1 MRIQVR
7 VEWSERDEKTAKAMM
22 EALEPCNK
30 KAPQGVKIHTYTV
43 GKKVVTEINL
53 RGKMETLTAT
63 LDDLLACASMSQK
76 VLKI

>member
-1 MRIQVR
+1 MRIQAR
-7 VEWSERDEKTAKAMM
+7 VEWSERDEKTAKAMA

-30 KAPQGVKIHTYTV
+30 KAPRGVKIHTYAV

>member
-1 MRIQVR
+1 MRIQAR
-7 VEWSERDEKTAKAMM
+7 VEWSERDEKTAKAMA

-30 KAPQGVKIHTYTV
+30 KAPRGVKIYTYAV